1 VIDVTVVFDEAYY
14 CGGTESERN
23 REKQSIWHSSFFIT
37 HNWLVKRRKHIQ
49 MWNFLLLSAP
59 MEFYQF
65 LFLSVN
71 IISPCVLAFLCIM
84 EILMAN
90 YSEYRWELIMMRI
103 IQNIRFWLSDSIEL
117 VCLYRRRYFVGETLT
132 IPGGRFRLIWKVTRP
147 DNSGIATTSN
157 KQTKN
162 EQQPTH
168 TQTREEWRKW
178 KKE

>member
-59 MEFYQF
+59 MEFYRF
-65 LFLSVN
+65 LFFFSKN
-71 IISPCVLAFLCIM
+71 YFPCVLACLCIM

-117 VCLYRRRYFVGETLT
+117 VCLYRRRYCVGETLT
-132 IPGGRFRLIWKVTRP
+132 IPGGRFRLIWKVKRP
-147 DNSGIATTSN
+147 GNSALQRHQIN
-157 KQTKN
+157 KQ
-162 EQQPTH
+162 Q
-168 TQTREEWRKW
+168 
-178 KKE
+178 